1 MGLGQSQGVVKQPF
15 DVVCS
20 FGDRPRSG
28 LWNPSA
34 LCHLPSLRCTIVDIV
49 QPPTPGP
56 ASAARHPMPALLSQL
71 AAVTGTRQPKTVLG
85 SIETL

>member
-1 MGLGQSQGVVKQPF
+1 MAGGRQTTF

-20 FGDRPRSG
+20 FGDGPDPG
-28 LWNPSA
+28 LEP
-34 LCHLPSLRCTIVDIV
+34 LCHLPSLLTVLCTIIDVV

-56 ASAARHPMPALLSQL
+56 ASATRHPIPALLSQL